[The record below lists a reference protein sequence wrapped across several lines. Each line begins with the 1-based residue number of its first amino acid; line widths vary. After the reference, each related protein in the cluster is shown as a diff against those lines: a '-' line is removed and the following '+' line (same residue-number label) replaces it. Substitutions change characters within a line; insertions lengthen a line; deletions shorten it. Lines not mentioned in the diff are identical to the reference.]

1 MNEDKKKLNE
11 EEEAKVSGGA
21 VAKPASNIVN
31 GIDLSACIGCM
42 YCQDFCPTQAIS
54 YNEPG
59 GKARIDVNACT
70 RCRLCET
77 NCPTGAIHIDA
88 I

>member
-1 MNEDKKKLNE
+1 MNNLKEKKLE
-11 EEEAKVSGGA
+11 QVAGGGA
-21 VAKPASNIVN
+21 KATAANIVN
-31 GIDLSACIGCM
+31 GIDQAACIGCM

-54 YNEPG
+54 YDEPG

-77 NCPTGAIHIDA
+77 NCPTVAIHIDMV
-88 I
+88 